1 MKSTLDLLKELT
13 TPVGVSGAE
22 ENIVDYLKGV
32 LSEYGNVTVDSMNNI
47 YCTFGD
53 GYHFLLDAHLDE
65 IGMIVT
71 SITDDGF
78 IKVGKCGGID
88 LRMLPAYEVSVWGK
102 KEIKGIISTLPPHL
116 QSSDDADKA
125 PKIEQI
131 SIDTGYSKDELVK
144 LVSLGDRVTF
154 KRNFTKLLNDFVSA
168 SCLDDRSGVCAIL
181 LALDELKKLP
191 CKVTVMF
198 SSQEEVGTRGAKI
211 GPFKKNV
218 DEAIVVDVSFGYT
231 PNCDKDDCGE
241 LSKGGMIGFSP
252 ILDNDMSRMLVD
264 VAKRND
270 IPYQHEVMSGKT
282 GTNADV
288 ISICESGLK
297 TALISIPEKYMHQ
310 PVEVVDIN
318 DIEAVKKLIVA
329 YIKERVGELNA

>member
-22 ENIVDYLKGV
+22 ENIVDHLKGV
-32 LSEYGNVTVDSMNNI
+32 LSKYGNVTVDLMNNI
-47 YCTFGD
+47 YCTFGE

-116 QSSDDADKA
+116 QSSDDAEKA

-131 SIDTGYSKDELVK
+131 SIDIGYSRDELEK

-211 GPFKKNV
+211 GPYKKNV

-231 PNCDKDDCGE
+231 PNCDREDCGE
-241 LSKGGMIGFSP
+241 LSKGAMIGFSP
-252 ILDNDMSRMLVD
+252 ILDKSMSRMLVD
-264 VAKRND
+264 VAKRD
-270 IPYQHEVMSGKT
+270 SIPYQTEIMSGKT

-288 ISICESGLK
+288 ISISESGVK
-297 TALISIPEKYMHQ
+297 TSLISIPEKYMHQ

-318 DIEAVKKLIVA
+318 DIEAVKELIVA
-329 YIKERVGELNA
+329 YIKERVGEFNA

>member
-47 YCTFGD
+47 YCTFGE

-116 QSSDDADKA
+116 QSSEDAEKA

-131 SIDTGYSKDELVK
+131 SIDTGYSRDELEK

-181 LALDELKKLP
+181 LTLDELKKLP

-211 GPFKKNV
+211 GPYKKNV

-231 PNCDKDDCGE
+231 PNCDREDCGE
-241 LSKGGMIGFSP
+241 LSKGAMIGFSP
-252 ILDNDMSRMLVD
+252 ILDKTMSRMLVD
-264 VAKRND
+264 VAKRD
-270 IPYQHEVMSGKT
+270 SIPYQTEIMTGKT

-288 ISICESGLK
+288 ISISESGVK

-310 PVEVVDIN
+310 PVEVIDIN
-318 DIEAVKKLIVA
+318 DIEAVKELIVA
-329 YIKERVGELNA
+329 YIKERVGEFNA